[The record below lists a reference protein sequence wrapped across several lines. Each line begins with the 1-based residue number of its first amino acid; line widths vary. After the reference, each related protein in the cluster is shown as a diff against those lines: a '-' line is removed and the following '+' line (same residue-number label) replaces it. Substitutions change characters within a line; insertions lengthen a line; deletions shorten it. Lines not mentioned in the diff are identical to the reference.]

1 VCSLPKIK
9 TPEKL
14 PSLLFEPQ
22 MTALIQYK
30 PKNRNVRR
38 IHMMVLVVL
47 DTDLRVDKVS
57 HTRKQEIDMENLLLT
72 VRKAKGG

>member
-1 VCSLPKIK
+1 M
-9 TPEKL
+9 
-14 PSLLFEPQ
+14 LFEPQ

-30 PKNRNVRR
+30 PKNRNERR